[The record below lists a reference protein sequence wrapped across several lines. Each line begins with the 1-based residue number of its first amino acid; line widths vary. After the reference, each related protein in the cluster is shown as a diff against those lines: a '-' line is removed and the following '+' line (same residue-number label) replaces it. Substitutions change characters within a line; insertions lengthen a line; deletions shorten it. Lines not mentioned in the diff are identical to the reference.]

1 MVPLSRHTAVADL
14 LGLKLGG
21 VPAWVMWKIV
31 YMFKLPTLTAR
42 LRAVFDWT
50 VEMFFQRD
58 VSELVVGGRRNV

>member
-1 MVPLSRHTAVADL
+1 MPSEVVGE

-31 YMFKLPTLTAR
+31 YMFKLPTLAAR